1 MNNSNYFDNKSEI
14 IAKLILNK
22 IFSYV
27 GTEIKKN
34 YIEKKIPLFCGE
46 YIIDYYIIPLVSLN
60 KFLLVKK
67 EESNKKYNDLFL
79 DYTNLKQENTWVEIK
94 EPSTPIKERSMTT
107 NLKVINNENDYNFL
121 LNGLIDNLGIQRIG
135 LETID
140 INKFSN
146 NSLLKRSNSQIISKK
161 VILNTK
167 SLFEMNKKKNNKK
180 KESKNQIFSNF
191 KVYDIPNFKNI
202 PFEEPRDYQKLREI
216 FEKEKIKKLEELKK
230 EKEKEKRKKLNIFN
244 FTNKKDFDSK
254 KYTFDS
260 NGQVIQYH
268 PYKLHIISNEL
279 LESKSI
285 VGKTKIENNL
295 NQLPI
300 IENNMKMN
308 HNLKNKKIRIDKN
321 KKYSLKNNEENKRK
335 RIPIPPAGSN
345 FNIIKPEIGVIIHEN
360 DKVKGG
366 NMNFV
371 SKYNKTSIEEYSKM
385 IREKNFSNCTI
396 PINKILNKQ
405 IDKKDKINSSKK
417 KEQINKNNDIKKE
430 NENLLDS
437 HYSISP
443 NIHYMNDNNS
453 FAINFQGTN
462 KNFHSVNISQND
474 ININHSLFS
483 NRNKSLLNHSIST
496 IYNDNINANNDYSQ
510 GKIFVKDSFFE
521 FKKSLM
527 ESDSDLKNNSNNF
540 ANNYENTQLSK
551 NYSSIY
557 LNKRKNSILN
567 LKSINK
573 NLFKISPS
581 TPSLLKLNKKFVEK
595 KKKFN
600 KFL

>member
-27 GTEIKKN
+27 GTEIKKH
-34 YIEKKIPLFCGE
+34 YIEKKIPSFCGE
-46 YIIDYYIIPLVSLN
+46 YIIDYYLIPLVSLN
-60 KFLLVKK
+60 KFLLFKK
-67 EESNKKYNDLFL
+67 EESNKNNNDLFL
-79 DYTNLKQENTWVEIK
+79 HFTNIKQQNTWVEIK
-94 EPSTPIKERSMTT
+94 EPSTPIKERTMTS
-107 NLKVINNENDYNFL
+107 NLKVICNENDYKIL
-121 LNGLIDNLGIQRIG
+121 LNGLIDNLGIHRIG

-140 INKFSN
+140 INQFSN
-146 NSLLKRSNSQIISKK
+146 NCLLKRSNSQILSKN
-161 VILNTK
+161 IMLNTK
-167 SLFEMNKKKNNKK
+167 SLFEMNKKYNKK

-202 PFEEPRDYQKLREI
+202 PFEEPKDYQKLRES
-216 FEKEKIKKLEELKK
+216 FEKEKLKKLEELKK
-230 EKEKEKRKKLNIFN
+230 EKEKEKRKKLSIFN

-268 PYKLHIISNEL
+268 PYKLKINSNEL

-285 VGKTKIENNL
+285 VGKSKIENNL

-321 KKYSLKNNEENKRK
+321 NQNNEKNKRK

-371 SKYNKTSIEEYSKM
+371 SKYNKTSIKEYSKM
-385 IREKNFSNCTI
+385 IRQKNFSNYTI
-396 PINKILNKQ
+396 PINKNLNNI
-405 IDKKDKINSSKK
+405 IDKKDKVNTSKK
-417 KEQINKNNDIKKE
+417 NKQINKTDIKKE
-430 NENLLDS
+430 NENFIDS
-437 HYSISP
+437 HLSISP

-474 ININHSLFS
+474 ININHSLLS
-483 NRNKSLLNHSIST
+483 NRNNSLLNHSIST
-496 IYNDNINANNDYSQ
+496 IYNDNVNNNNDYTQ
-510 GKIFVKDSFFE
+510 GKIFVKDSFLE

-527 ESDSDLKNNSNNF
+527 ESDSDLKNSNNNF
-540 ANNYENTQLSK
+540 INNFDNTQLSK

-557 LNKRKNSILN
+557 VKKRKNSILN

-581 TPSLLKLNKKFVEK
+581 TPSLLKLNTKFVEK
-595 KKKFN
+595 KKYN
-600 KFL
+600 KFV

>member
-167 SLFEMNKKKNNKK
+167 SLFEMNKKYNKK

-230 EKEKEKRKKLNIFN
+230 EKEKEKRKKLSIFN

-385 IREKNFSNCTI
+385 IREKNFSNCNI

-417 KEQINKNNDIKKE
+417 KEQINKKNDIKKE

-453 FAINFQGTN
+453 FGINFQGTN

-496 IYNDNINANNDYSQ
+496 IYNDNNNANNDYSQ

-540 ANNYENTQLSK
+540 SNNYENKQLSK

-600 KFL
+600 KFV

>member
-268 PYKLHIISNEL
+268 PYKLKINSNEL

-285 VGKTKIENNL
+285 VGKTKIENNI

-300 IENNMKMN
+300 IENNIKIN
-308 HNLKNKKIRIDKN
+308 HNKNKKIRVDKN
-321 KKYSLKNNEENKRK
+321 KKYYLKYNEENKRK
-335 RIPIPPAGSN
+335 KIPIPPAGSN

-360 DKVKGG
+360 DKTKGG

-371 SKYNKTSIEEYSKM
+371 SKYNKTSIEEYSKI
-385 IREKNFSNCTI
+385 IREKNFSNSII
-396 PINKILNKQ
+396 PINKNLNKTK
-405 IDKKDKINSSKK
+405 DKKDTINTSKK
-417 KEQINKNNDIKKE
+417 KEQINKSDFKKE
-430 NENLLDS
+430 NDNFLDS
-437 HYSISP
+437 HISISP
-443 NIHYMNDNNS
+443 NIHYMNDNMA

-462 KNFHSVNISQND
+462 KNFHSVNVSQND
-474 ININHSLFS
+474 ININQSLFS
-483 NRNKSLLNHSIST
+483 NRNNPLLNHSIST
-496 IYNDNINANNDYSQ
+496 IYNENTNVNNDYKQ
-510 GKIFVKDSFFE
+510 GKIFVKDSFLE

-527 ESDSDLKNNSNNF
+527 ESDSELKNSNNNIS
-540 ANNYENTQLSK
+540 NNCDNTQLNK
-551 NYSSIY
+551 NYSCIY
-557 LNKRKNSILN
+557 MNKKKNSILN

-581 TPSLLKLNKKFVEK
+581 APSLLKLNKKFVGTK
-595 KKKFN
+595 KKYN
-600 KFL
+600 KFV

>member
-14 IAKLILNK
+14 IAKLVLNK

-27 GTEIKKN
+27 GTEIKKH
-34 YIEKKIPLFCGE
+34 YIEKKIPSFCGE
-46 YIIDYYIIPLVSLN
+46 YIIDYYLIPLVSLN
-60 KFLLVKK
+60 KFLLFKK
-67 EESNKKYNDLFL
+67 EESNKNNNDLFL
-79 DYTNLKQENTWVEIK
+79 HFTNIKQQNTWVEIK
-94 EPSTPIKERSMTT
+94 EPSTPIKERTMTS
-107 NLKVINNENDYNFL
+107 NLKVICNENDYKIL
-121 LNGLIDNLGIQRIG
+121 LNGLIDNLGIHRIG

-140 INKFSN
+140 INQFSN
-146 NSLLKRSNSQIISKK
+146 NCLLKRSNSQILSKN
-161 VILNTK
+161 IMLNTK
-167 SLFEMNKKKNNKK
+167 SLFEMNKKYNKK

-202 PFEEPRDYQKLREI
+202 PFEEPKDYQKLRES
-216 FEKEKIKKLEELKK
+216 FEKEKLKKLEELKK
-230 EKEKEKRKKLNIFN
+230 EKEKEKRKKLSIFN

-268 PYKLHIISNEL
+268 PYKLKINSNEL

-285 VGKTKIENNL
+285 VGKSKIENNL

-308 HNLKNKKIRIDKN
+308 HNLKNKKKRIDKN
-321 KKYSLKNNEENKRK
+321 NQNNEKNKRK

-371 SKYNKTSIEEYSKM
+371 SKYNKTSIKEYSKM
-385 IREKNFSNCTI
+385 IREKNFSNYSI
-396 PINKILNKQ
+396 PINKNLNNI
-405 IDKKDKINSSKK
+405 IDKKDKVNTSKK
-417 KEQINKNNDIKKE
+417 NKQINKTDIKKE
-430 NENLLDS
+430 NENFIDS
-437 HYSISP
+437 HLSISP

-474 ININHSLFS
+474 ININHSLLS
-483 NRNKSLLNHSIST
+483 NRNNSLLNHSIST
-496 IYNDNINANNDYSQ
+496 IYNDNVNNNNDYTQ
-510 GKIFVKDSFFE
+510 GKIFVKDSFLE

-527 ESDSDLKNNSNNF
+527 ESDSDLKNSNN
-540 ANNYENTQLSK
+540 NNFINNFDNTQLSK

-557 LNKRKNSILN
+557 MKKRKNSILN

-581 TPSLLKLNKKFVEK
+581 TPSLLKLTKFVEK
-595 KKKFN
+595 KKYN
-600 KFL
+600 KFV

>member
-1 MNNSNYFDNKSEI
+1 MKNSNNFDNKSEI

-27 GTEIKKN
+27 ETEIKKRD
-34 YIEKKIPLFCGE
+34 IEEKIPLFCGE
-46 YIIDYYIIPLVSLN
+46 YLIDYYINPLVSLN
-60 KFLLVKK
+60 KFLLIKK
-67 EESNKKYNDLFL
+67 EESNKNNNDLLF

-94 EPSTPIKERSMTT
+94 EPSTPIKERAMTS
-107 NLKVINNENDYNFL
+107 NLKVIYNLNDYNII
-121 LNGLIDNLGIQRIG
+121 LNGLIDNLGIHRIG
-135 LETID
+135 LDRID
-140 INKFSN
+140 INQFSE
-146 NSLLKRSNSQIISKK
+146 SYFLKRSNSQILSKK
-161 VILNTK
+161 VMLKTK
-167 SLFEMNKKKNNKK
+167 SLFEKNKKK
-180 KESKNQIFSNF
+180 KEAKNQIFSNF

-202 PFEEPRDYQKLREI
+202 PYEEPKDYQKLREN
-216 FEKEKIKKLEELKK
+216 FEKEKLKKLEQLRK

-244 FTNKKDFDSK
+244 FANKKDFDSK

-268 PYKLHIISNEL
+268 PYKLEMNSNEL

-285 VGKTKIENNL
+285 VGKSKIENNL

-321 KKYSLKNNEENKRK
+321 NQNNEKNKRK

-360 DKVKGG
+360 DKTKGG

-371 SKYNKTSIEEYSKM
+371 SKYNKTSIKEYSKM
-385 IREKNFSNCTI
+385 IREKNFSNYSI
-396 PINKILNKQ
+396 PINKNLNNI
-405 IDKKDKINSSKK
+405 IDKKDKVNTSKK
-417 KEQINKNNDIKKE
+417 NKQINKTDIKKE
-430 NENLLDS
+430 NENFIDS
-437 HYSISP
+437 HLSISP

-496 IYNDNINANNDYSQ
+496 IYNDNVNNNNDYTQ
-510 GKIFVKDSFFE
+510 GKIFVKDSFLE

-557 LNKRKNSILN
+557 MKKRKNSILN

-573 NLFKISPS
+573 NLFKINHS
-581 TPSLLKLNKKFVEK
+581 TTSLLKLIKFA
-595 KKKFN
+595 
-600 KFL
+600 

>member
-1 MNNSNYFDNKSEI
+1 
-14 IAKLILNK
+14 
-22 IFSYV
+22 
-27 GTEIKKN
+27 
-34 YIEKKIPLFCGE
+34 
-46 YIIDYYIIPLVSLN
+46 
-60 KFLLVKK
+60 
-67 EESNKKYNDLFL
+67 
-79 DYTNLKQENTWVEIK
+79 
-94 EPSTPIKERSMTT
+94 
-107 NLKVINNENDYNFL
+107 
-121 LNGLIDNLGIQRIG
+121 
-135 LETID
+135 
-140 INKFSN
+140 
-146 NSLLKRSNSQIISKK
+146 
-161 VILNTK
+161 
-167 SLFEMNKKKNNKK
+167 
-180 KESKNQIFSNF
+180 
-191 KVYDIPNFKNI
+191 
-202 PFEEPRDYQKLREI
+202 
-216 FEKEKIKKLEELKK
+216 
-230 EKEKEKRKKLNIFN
+230 
-244 FTNKKDFDSK
+244 
-254 KYTFDS
+254 
-260 NGQVIQYH
+260 
-268 PYKLHIISNEL
+268 
-279 LESKSI
+279 
-285 VGKTKIENNL
+285 
-295 NQLPI
+295 
-300 IENNMKMN
+300 
-308 HNLKNKKIRIDKN
+308 
-321 KKYSLKNNEENKRK
+321 
-335 RIPIPPAGSN
+335 
-345 FNIIKPEIGVIIHEN
+345 
-360 DKVKGG
+360 
-366 NMNFV
+366 MNFV

-417 KEQINKNNDIKKE
+417 KEQINKTDIKKE
-430 NENLLDS
+430 NENFIDS
-437 HYSISP
+437 HLSISP

-600 KFL
+600 KFV